1 MGKISTFPKGFL
13 WGSAT
18 ASYQVEGA
26 VKEDGRGDSIW
37 DQFSHTPGKVLN
49 GDTGDVATDFYHHW
63 REDIALMKDL
73 GLQAY
78 RFSIAWPRILPNGV
92 GEVNEAGLAFYD
104 RLVDAL
110 LAANITPVITLYHWD
125 LPSALPG
132 AWLNRATAQAFSAY
146 TDVVTRRLGDR
157 VKKWTTLNEPWCA
170 AMLGYQFGVHAPGET
185 DLAKALKAGHHL
197 LLAHGL
203 GVQVIR
209 NNVPDAEVS
218 LVVNPYPL
226 TPASQSEAD
235 LYATRIYEG
244 AFNRWFI
251 DPAFGRGYPPEVVAA
266 YQQMG
271 VLEKDPAFI
280 LPGDMEL
287 IASPIDALGINYYS
301 RTVIAA
307 EPGHEM
313 EPGRI
318 DHVRLENVEKTDYN
332 WEIYPQGIYEILD
345 WLNKT
350 YAPKAMFI
358 AENGAAYHD
367 SPSADGRVH
376 DVRRVSYLRR
386 HFVEL
391 ARAIQ
396 DGLPVTGYFAWS
408 LMDNFEWSVGYSQ
421 RFGIVYVDYATQK
434 RTPKDSAYFY
444 QQVIA
449 ANAVEEE

>member
-1 MGKISTFPKGFL
+1 MGKRFTFPKGFL

-26 VKEDGRGDSIW
+26 VKEDGRGESIW

-49 GDTGDVATDFYHHW
+49 GDTGDVANDFYHRW

-78 RFSIAWPRILPNGV
+78 RFSIAWPRVLPKGI

-110 LAANITPVITLYHWD
+110 LAANITPVVTLYHWD
-125 LPSALPG
+125 LPAALPG
-132 AWLNRATAQAFSAY
+132 AWLNRETAQAFSAY

-170 AMLGYQFGVHAPGET
+170 AMLGYQYGVHAPGET

-209 NNVPDAEVS
+209 TNVPDAEVS
-218 LVVNPYPL
+218 MVVNPYPL
-226 TPASQSEAD
+226 TPATPSEAD
-235 LYATRIYEG
+235 AYATRFYDG
-244 AFNRWFI
+244 TFNRWFI
-251 DPAFGRGYPPEVVAA
+251 DPAFGKGYPADIVAG

-271 VLEKDPAFI
+271 VLEKDPAYI

-287 IASPIDALGINYYS
+287 IASPVDAIGLNFYS
-301 RTVIAA
+301 RAVVSA

-313 EPGRI
+313 EPGRLQHFKPA
-318 DHVRLENVEKTDYN
+318 DAEMTDYN
-332 WEIYPQGIYEILD
+332 WEIYPQGLVEILA

-350 YAPKAMFI
+350 YAPKSMFI

-367 SPSADGRVH
+367 GPSADGRVH
-376 DVRRVSYLRR
+376 DARRVSYLRR
-386 HFVEL
+386 HFVQL

-421 RFGIVYVDYATQK
+421 RFGIVYVDYATQQ
-434 RTPKDSAYFY
+434 RIPKDSAYYY

>member
-26 VKEDGRGDSIW
+26 VKEDGRGESIW
-37 DQFSHTPGKVLN
+37 DHFSHTPGKVLN
-49 GDTGDVATDFYHHW
+49 GDTGDVATDFYHRW

-78 RFSIAWPRILPNGV
+78 RFSIAWPRILPQGV

-132 AWLNRATAQAFSAY
+132 AWLNRATAQAFSGY
-146 TDVVTRRLGDR
+146 TDAVTRRLGDR
-157 VKKWTTLNEPWCA
+157 VKKWSTLNEPWCA

-209 NNVPDAEVS
+209 TNVPDAEVS
-218 LVVNPYPL
+218 MVVNPYPL
-226 TPASQSEAD
+226 TPATNSEAD
-235 LYATRIYEG
+235 AYATRFYEG
-244 AFNRWFI
+244 TFNRWFI
-251 DPAFGRGYPPEVVAA
+251 DPAFGRGYPADIVAG

-271 VLEKDPAFI
+271 VLGKDPAYI

-287 IASPIDALGINYYS
+287 IASPIDAIGINYYS
-301 RTVIAA
+301 RAIIAA

-313 EPGRI
+313 EPGQLQHIRP
-318 DHVRLENVEKTDYN
+318 ENNEKTDYN

-345 WLNKT
+345 WVNKR
-350 YAPKAMFI
+350 YAPKSLFI

-367 SPSADGRVH
+367 GPSADGRVH
-376 DVRRVSYLRR
+376 DARRVSYLRR

-391 ARAIQ
+391 ARAIR

-421 RFGIVYVDYATQK
+421 RFGIVHVDYATQK

-449 ANAVEEE
+449 ANAVEE

>member
-1 MGKISTFPKGFL
+1 MGKRFTFPKGFL

-26 VKEDGRGDSIW
+26 VKEDGRGESIW

-49 GDTGDVATDFYHHW
+49 GDTGDVATDFYHRW

-73 GLQAY
+73 GMQAY
-78 RFSIAWPRILPNGV
+78 RFSIAWPRILPKGI

-104 RLVDAL
+104 KLVDSL

-125 LPSALPG
+125 LPAALPG
-132 AWLNRATAQAFSAY
+132 AWLNRETAQAFSGY

-209 NNVPDAEVS
+209 TNVPDAEVS

-226 TPASQSEAD
+226 TPATPSEAD
-235 LYATRIYEG
+235 AYATRFYDG
-244 AFNRWFI
+244 TFNRWFI
-251 DPAFGRGYPPEVVAA
+251 DPAFGKGYPADIVAG

-271 VLEKDPAFI
+271 VLEKDPAYI

-287 IASPIDALGINYYS
+287 IASPVDAIGLNFYS
-301 RTVIAA
+301 RAVVSA

-313 EPGRI
+313 EPGRLQHI
-318 DHVRLENVEKTDYN
+318 KPAGAEMTDYN
-332 WEIYPQGIYEILD
+332 WEIYPQGLVEILT

-350 YAPKAMFI
+350 YAPKSMFI

-367 SPSADGRVH
+367 GPSADGRVH
-376 DVRRVSYLRR
+376 DARRVSYLRR
-386 HFVEL
+386 HFVQL
-391 ARAIQ
+391 ATAIQ
-396 DGLPVTGYFAWS
+396 AGIPVTGYFAWS

-421 RFGIVYVDYATQK
+421 RFGIVYVDYATQQ
-434 RTPKDSAYFY
+434 RIPKDSAYYY